1 MRYFCLLVCVCL
13 LQSTAI
19 FCQWNPISDFNL
31 YSNDAVLNDEGYI
44 WCGGNL
50 GKAARY
56 DYLNSEI
63 EYKQFNDSLDF
74 HTLNQLNDSIIVF
87 GGRVWTNMTGIL
99 LFYNIVNDT
108 VEFTLNFPYPI
119 WDIEFIATDTGF
131 ISSFSGIH
139 STTDGGETWALIWDF
154 PSIGAEYGEV
164 FSIISDSTGQLFA
177 SGQKK
182 ANMEK
187 SYFQGFV
194 ARSDDK
200 GRTWNVIFEIDDG
213 LITNL
218 DIRHNILYC
227 HDKSLLSYYFSSDF
241 GESWNIRDIPIEN
254 PWLRI
259 RDIEFI
265 GSMEV
270 NAIIAQDYFPE
281 SQTLNQSNNM
291 ILNSPNDGST
301 WYIQYQHQS
310 SLPTMDSS
318 LTSFININDT
328 LIYSFGCGY
337 ALFTENQG
345 GENNPIMSLANI
357 FLPGN
362 FSVYPNP
369 ANEFVIVNFDQYV
382 DKYTIHS
389 AQGVLIQKGILNGAN
404 KIRIALESME
414 PGAYIISLYKKNTSS
429 SQLLMKH

>member
-1 MRYFCLLVCVCL
+1 MQNISAF
-13 LQSTAI
+13 S
-19 FCQWNPISDFNL
+19 QWKPISDFNIF
-31 YSNDAVLNDEGYI
+31 SNEAIIDEANYI
-44 WCGGNL
+44 WCGGNF
-50 GKAARY
+50 GKLARY
-56 DYLNSEI
+56 NYLNSEI
-63 EYKQFNDSLDF
+63 EYII
-74 HTLNQLNDSIIVF
+74 LNDSVDFHALHSLNDTILVL
-87 GGRVWTNMTGIL
+87 GGRVWKDFTGFIL
-99 LFYNIVNDT
+99 LYNTIHET
-108 VEFTLNFPYPI
+108 VESTVSFPYTI
-119 WDIEFIATDTGF
+119 WDIEFISPDTGF

-139 STTDGGETWALIWDF
+139 RTIDRGESWDLSFDF

-182 ANMEK
+182 ANMEQ

-194 ARSDDK
+194 AKSDDR

-213 LITNL
+213 IITNL

-227 HDKSLLSYYFSSDF
+227 HDRSLLSYYFSSDY

-265 GSMEV
+265 GSVEV

-301 WYIQYQHQS
+301 WYIQYQHLS

-328 LIYSFGCGY
+328 LIYSFGWGY

-345 GENNPIMSLANI
+345 GENNPIMSLSNI
-357 FLPGN
+357 FIPGN
-362 FSVYPNP
+362 VSVFPNP
-369 ANEFVIVNFDQYV
+369 ANEFVIVNSDQYI

-389 AQGVLIQKGILNGAN
+389 AQGVLIQKGILNGEK

-414 PGAYIISLYKKNTSS
+414 PGAYIISLYNKNTAS